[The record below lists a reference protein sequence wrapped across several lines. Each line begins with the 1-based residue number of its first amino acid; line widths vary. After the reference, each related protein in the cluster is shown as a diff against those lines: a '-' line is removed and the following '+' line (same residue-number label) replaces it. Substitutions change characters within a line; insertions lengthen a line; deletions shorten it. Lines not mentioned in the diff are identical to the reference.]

1 MKNLKK
7 RWYILMILCT
17 IVALFIMTAY
27 NYDAFKK
34 SIQENAIDVGCSSI
48 SNISSRLDA
57 YLSQRIEV
65 VHTTADTI
73 EFMMESG
80 IAEAEIENYLVFVTE
95 HYQEDIDENFTGI
108 YGLFDGTYL
117 DGAGWIPEEGYDP
130 RTRDWYRAAAE
141 AAGNTALV
149 SPYVDAQTGD
159 VMISFSELLNDG
171 ESVVS
176 LDIKLDHI
184 QEMTET
190 IALGDAGYGFVVDS
204 DGMVVAHRDSAL
216 KGEEFYAPDH
226 VMYKVLQGAYESEHS
241 HFTAEIEGEK
251 YVVFTDTLMGGWKAV
266 MLVEEEALFHEAR
279 YALMRNLLVSA
290 GISVLIILF
299 FSVTFVKMNQSIR
312 AEKESISKVEEMNHK
327 IIRAL
332 VRTIDAKDRYTN
344 GHSLRVAEY
353 SKEIARRMKKSEK
366 EQETI
371 YYAGLLHD
379 VGKIRIPVE
388 VINKPGKLTDE
399 EYEQIKIHPI
409 TSYHILKDIFDDVQV
424 KNGAKFHHE
433 RYDGAGY
440 PNGLKK
446 DNIPEVARII
456 GVADTY
462 DAMASNRSY
471 RKALP
476 QEVVRAEI
484 EKGKGKQFDP
494 EIADIML
501 QMMEEDADY
510 RMKETRSYLKKILVV
525 DDEPMNTRMV
535 QVIFKDSP
543 TYEIIGAGSAK
554 EALEILDK
562 EAVDLILLDVMMPE
576 IDGFEAIPKIREK
589 SDVPIVLMTGDRHLE
604 TIEKAVSIGV
614 EDYLTKPFQPL
625 VLKEIVHSCLQYQK
639 MS

>member
-1 MKNLKK
+1 MNLKK
-7 RWYILMILCT
+7 RWYVIMILCT
-17 IVALFIMTAY
+17 IVALFVMTAY
-27 NYDAFKK
+27 NYQTFKN
-34 SIQENAIDVGCSSI
+34 SLEENMVNVGRTSI
-48 SNISSRLDA
+48 SRIAEQLDS
-57 YLSQRIEV
+57 YLSERMQVI
-65 VHTTADTI
+65 HTTSDTI
-73 EFMMESG
+73 EFMVVNGAS
-80 IAEAEIENYLVFVTE
+80 AEEIEEYLVFVTE
-95 HYQEDIDENFTGI
+95 HYIEEIDANFTGI
-108 YGLFDGTYL
+108 YGVFNGIYV

-130 RTRDWYRAAAE
+130 ETRDWYKTAVN
-141 AAGNTALV
+141 AGGSTALV
-149 SPYVDAQTGD
+149 SPYLDAQTGD
-159 VMISFSELLNDG
+159 IMISFSELLTDG

-176 LDIKLDHI
+176 LDIKLDYI
-184 QEMTET
+184 QEMAENITLNEV
-190 IALGDAGYGFVVDS
+190 GYGFVVDD
-204 DGMVVAHRDSAL
+204 DGMVVAHQDLSQ
-216 KGEEFYAPDH
+216 KGEEFYSPEH
-226 VMYKVLQGAYESEHS
+226 EMYEVVSGAYEAQQN
-241 HFTAEIEGEK
+241 HFTVQINGET
-251 YVVFTDTLMGGWKAV
+251 YFVFTDTLMGGWKV
-266 MLVEEEALFHEAR
+266 IMLAEEEALFQEAR
-279 YALMRNLLVSA
+279 YALMRNLLVSV
-290 GISVLIILF
+290 GISMLIIVF
-299 FSVTFVKMNQSIR
+299 FVVTFAKMNRSIQT
-312 AEKESISKVEEMNHK
+312 EKESISKVEEMNHK

-399 EYEQIKIHPI
+399 EYEQIKVHPI

-440 PNGLKK
+440 PNGLRK

-484 EKGKGKQFDP
+484 EKGKGTQFDP

-501 QMMEEDADY
+501 QMMDEDTDY
-510 RMKETRSYLKKILVV
+510 RMKESRSYLKKILVV

-543 TYEIIGAGSAK
+543 TYEIIGAGSAE

-562 EAVDLILLDVMMPE
+562 EAVDLILLDVMMPKM
-576 IDGFEAIPKIREK
+576 DGFEAIPKIREK
-589 SDVPIVLMTGDRHLE
+589 SEVPIVLMTGDRHLE
-604 TIEKAVSIGV
+604 TIEKAASCGV

-639 MS
+639 I